1 VEIKDIIKETQPVTF
16 SKIKKKNK
24 VHSKLGLTE
33 RDIHEL
39 MSHSSYKRGYG
50 GAIRQV
56 R

>member
-1 VEIKDIIKETQPVTF
+1 MRIKDIIKETQPVTF

-24 VHSKLGLTE
+24 GHSKLGLTE